1 MSGCTSCGTANDDK
15 VGGCQNNG
23 TCGTSGCNRLNV
35 FDWLSGMDIPAIDRY
50 DVVEVRFKAG
60 RKAFFRNVNRLDL
73 TTGDAVMVDMPGAGV
88 HLGYVSLMGEL
99 VRLQMMKKAVK
110 DDDEITK
117 ILRIANDRDLEK
129 AREAENRELPALFRA
144 RAVINELSLQ
154 MKLSDVEFQADHLKA
169 TFFYSADSRVDFRE
183 LIKILAGEFKVRI
196 EMRQISLRQEAGRL
210 GGIGS
215 CGRELCCSTWLTD
228 FKSVST
234 SAARYQNLSLNPAK
248 LSGQCGR
255 LKCCLNYELETYI
268 TELKDIPELKGALK
282 TAHGEARLQK
292 TDIFRKLMWFSLAN
306 DNTWYPI
313 NTERVVEIMEMNK
326 RGEVP
331 ESLQENTPEISL
343 DDDGNR
349 DLELLDKKYS
359 LSKNKKKKK
368 KKRGR
373 LDQKPLAKGGQAPKV
388 AKVNEANG
396 NQEKRRPA
404 DKPGNMPRAEAK
416 PDGESQAAK
425 KAGGRGRPQGQQRR
439 RNRPGK
445 PQQPKNNGGGE
456 S

>member
-1 MSGCTSCGTANDDK
+1 MSGCTSCGTANEDK

-35 FDWLSGMDIPAIDRY
+35 FDWLSGMDIPAVDRY

-60 RKAFFRNVNRLDL
+60 RKGFFRNVNRLDL

-88 HLGYVSLMGEL
+88 HMGYVSLMGEL
-99 VRLQMMKKAVK
+99 VRLQMLKKGVK

-117 ILRIANDRDLEK
+117 ILRIANDRDIEK
-129 AREAENRELPALFRA
+129 AREGENRELPALFRA
-144 RAVINELSLQ
+144 REVINELNLQ
-154 MKLSDVEFQADHLKA
+154 MKLSDVEFQADLLKA
-169 TFFYSADSRVDFRE
+169 TFFYSAESRVDFRE

-215 CGRELCCSTWLTD
+215 CGRELCCSTWLSD

-268 TELKDIPELKGALK
+268 TELKDIPEVKGPLK
-282 TAHGEARLQK
+282 TAQGEARLQK
-292 TDIFRKLMWFSLAN
+292 TDIFRKLMWFSFAN
-306 DNTWYPI
+306 DNSWYSI
-313 NTERVVEIMEMNK
+313 ETERVVEIIQMNQ

-331 ESLQENTPEISL
+331 ESLQENAPEMNL
-343 DDDGNR
+343 DDAGNR

-359 LSKNKKKKK
+359 LPKKRKKKKK
-368 KKRGR
+368 KKGGPGQRMANQGASAPNTGQSKDAQGR
-373 LDQKPLAKGGQAPKV
+373 NPKQRPGGKPSKGPRVETKSEGEGPSARNNGGKAK
-388 AKVNEANG
+388 
-396 NQEKRRPA
+396 
-404 DKPGNMPRAEAK
+404 
-416 PDGESQAAK
+416 
-425 KAGGRGRPQGQQRR
+425 PQGQQRR

-445 PQQPKNNGGGE
+445 PRPPKENGSAE
-456 S
+456 N

>member
-1 MSGCTSCGTANDDK
+1 MSGCTSCGTANEDK

-35 FDWLSGMDIPAIDRY
+35 FDWLSGMDIPAVDRY

-60 RKAFFRNVNRLDL
+60 RKAFFRNVNRIDL

-99 VRLQMMKKAVK
+99 VRLQMMKKGVK

-117 ILRIANDRDLEK
+117 ILRIANDRDLDK

-144 RAVINELSLQ
+144 REVINELNLQ

-183 LIKILAGEFKVRI
+183 LIKVLAGEFKVRI

-268 TELKDIPELKGALK
+268 TELKDIPEVKGPLK
-282 TAHGEARLQK
+282 TANGEARLQK
-292 TDIFRKLMWFSLAN
+292 TDIFRKLMWFSFAN

-313 NTERVVEIMEMNK
+313 DTERVLEIMEMNQ

-331 ESLQENTPEISL
+331 ESLQENVSEINL
-343 DDDGNR
+343 DDAGNR

-359 LSKNKKKKK
+359 LPKKKKKK
-368 KKRGR
+368 KKRAR
-373 LDQKPLAKGGQAPKV
+373 PDQRASVQGGQM
-388 AKVNEANG
+388 AKPG
-396 NQEKRRPA
+396 NQKEGHGHSQKRRP
-404 DKPGNMPRAEAK
+404 GNNPSKAPRAEAK
-416 PDGESQAAK
+416 PDGDPQPGK
-425 KAGGRGRPQGQQRR
+425 KAGGKGRPQNQHRR

-445 PQQPKNNGGGE
+445 PQQSKNDGGGE
-456 S
+456 G